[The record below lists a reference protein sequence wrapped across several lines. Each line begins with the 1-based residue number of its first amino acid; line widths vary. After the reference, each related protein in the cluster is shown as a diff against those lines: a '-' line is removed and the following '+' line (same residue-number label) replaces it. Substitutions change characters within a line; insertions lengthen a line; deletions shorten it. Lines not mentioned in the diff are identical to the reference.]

1 MTVHNV
7 AVKLRRVG
15 TTQNSPCRR
24 RNGLKNA
31 LSTLL
36 MGVICTLPFFQTLK
50 LCHHIV
56 PFKYSWKFIVLT
68 FKSLNE
74 EIFSIHK
81 NYRCDNKWRQV
92 NNAFQA
98 PNNSAYSDGGTKL

>member
-1 MTVHNV
+1 MQMDDQNAPSLTHSNSIFQRLQFMFLKDSGRKVSNCEEVTVHNV

-36 MGVICTLPFFQTLK
+36 MGVICTLPFF
-50 LCHHIV
+50 
-56 PFKYSWKFIVLT
+56 
-68 FKSLNE
+68 
-74 EIFSIHK
+74 
-81 NYRCDNKWRQV
+81 
-92 NNAFQA
+92 
-98 PNNSAYSDGGTKL
+98 SDTKIMPSYCII